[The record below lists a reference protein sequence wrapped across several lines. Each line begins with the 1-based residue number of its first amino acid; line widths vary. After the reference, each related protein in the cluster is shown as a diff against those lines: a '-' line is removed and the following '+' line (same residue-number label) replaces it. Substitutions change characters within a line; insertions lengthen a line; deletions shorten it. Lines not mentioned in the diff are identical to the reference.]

1 MANLFRLAC
10 PAVRRGWPGIYPKP
24 EDEAVVS
31 GETGEMRSGSEDA
44 GRLPVLGERYQLDPR
59 GRLPGLDQPP
69 AEAYAAR
76 DLKFPE
82 RPLFALL
89 CRRDLMPR
97 MDAIERFARLER
109 ANIVRPLQWGAVDW
123 AATGGRRYA
132 VVFHRPG
139 GERLVADP
147 QAGFEPMRP
156 GELKRRVIAPLLPVL
171 QDLSDRFLAHRAIH
185 PGNLFYTDGSRSEA
199 MLGECVSVPPGLA
212 QPTFYE
218 TVENGMAEPAGRRAG
233 NPADDLYAFGVLLA
247 VLLTGES
254 PFAGMSDREI
264 VSAKLGAGSYTA
276 MFGKARIPLAMLEP
290 LRGLLCDDE
299 RERWSAAD
307 LKAWLGGG
315 PPTFKQPAQQPKAAR
330 PFRFDGSDY
339 WDVRSLGFAM
349 ASNWSKAVQSIQE
362 GKLSEWLLRSLG
374 DEDRAARIG
383 KALRWGRKVADG
395 DTRSDR
401 TLASVLA
408 ALDPMAPLRYK
419 GLSASPDAL
428 GRVLAIN
435 YHQPDRVQLF
445 AELLQ
450 GRSPIVWFESQ
461 QSNQPDLLAIKKT
474 IEQAC
479 AFVGQSR
486 VGFGIERC
494 LYLLNPGWPCQSPL
508 LAQEYVCTIRE
519 LLPALERVAQ
529 RGVQTTEPVDRH
541 VAAFCAART
550 RHVPERHLKNLSS
563 ERPDSRH
570 LAMLHVLADVQQRFG
585 PARLPALARWFAK
598 LLAPIIDTYHSR
610 PYRKQMTRRLETL
623 VEDGALG
630 PLCALFDNTGDRL
643 ADEQAFAAARLR
655 YRQSA
660 AQIAWLEQGGL
671 SGRENVLRVSRHA
684 AGMISATLAGLL
696 LVAMTLF
703 YVL

>member
-1 MANLFRLAC
+1 M
-10 PAVRRGWPGIYPKP
+10 
-24 EDEAVVS
+24 S
-31 GETGEMRSGSEDA
+31 GETGQMRSGSE
-44 GRLPVLGERYQLDPR
+44 GTVRLPVLDGRYQLDPNA
-59 GRLPGLDQPP
+59 RLPQLDQPP

-76 DLKFPE
+76 DLKFPD

-97 MDAIERFARLER
+97 MEVIERFARLER
-109 ANIVRPLQWGAVDW
+109 PNILRPLQWGAVDW

-156 GELKRRVIAPLLPVL
+156 DELKRRVISPLQPVL
-171 QDLSDRFLAHRAIH
+171 QDLSDRLLAHRAIH
-185 PGNLFYTDGSRSEA
+185 PGNLFYTDDSRSEV
-199 MLGECVSVPPGLA
+199 MLGECVSVPPGLV
-212 QPTFYE
+212 QPTIYE

-247 VLLTGES
+247 VLLTGER

-299 RERWSAAD
+299 RERWTGDD

-349 ASNWSKAVQSIQE
+349 ASHWSKAVRSVQE

-374 DEDRAARIG
+374 DEDRAALVG
-383 KALRWGRKVADG
+383 KALRWGRKVTDG
-395 DTRSDR
+395 GARADR

-408 ALDPMAPLRYK
+408 VLDPRAPLRYK
-419 GLSASPDAL
+419 GFAASPDAL

-435 YHQPDRVQLF
+435 YHRSDRVQLF
-445 AELLQ
+445 AELLR

-461 QSNQPDLLAIKKT
+461 QTNRPELLAIKKS

-479 AFVGQSR
+479 AFVDQSR
-486 VGFGIERC
+486 AGFGIERC
-494 LYLLNPGWPCQSPL
+494 LYLLNPGWPCQSPM

-529 RGVQTTEPVDRH
+529 RGVPSAEPVDRH

-563 ERPDSRH
+563 ERPLFRH

-585 PARLPALARWFAK
+585 PARLPALARWFAG
-598 LLAPIIDTYHSR
+598 LLAPIIETYHSR
-610 PYRKQMTRRLETL
+610 PYRKQLSRQLESL
-623 VEDGALG
+623 VEGGALG
-630 PLCALFDNTGDRL
+630 SLCTLFDNAGARL

-660 AQIAWLEQGGL
+660 AEIAWLEQGGL
-671 SGRENVLRVSRHA
+671 SSEENVLRVGRHT
-684 AGMISATLAGLL
+684 AGMISATLAGLM
-696 LVAMTLF
+696 LVAMALF